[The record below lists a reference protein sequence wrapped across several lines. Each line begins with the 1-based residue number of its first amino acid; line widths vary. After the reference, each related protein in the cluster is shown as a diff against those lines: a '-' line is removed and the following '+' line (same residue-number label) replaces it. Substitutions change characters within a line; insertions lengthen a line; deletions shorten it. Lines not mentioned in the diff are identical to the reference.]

1 MALKFSFI
9 VDDSLSMFHVCESS
23 VFYLTFSTCYRQA
36 FPFFVRLLHSLY
48 LLLLHEIGSELSI
61 GKNASSDKLAPR
73 MDFAMHCRK
82 GLWLLCRK
90 KVFPLESVFLLLR
103 LHVCVP
109 KPTMKLKS
117 LQITS

>member
-1 MALKFSFI
+1 MSHLCFIELLALATGKHFLF
-9 VDDSLSMFHVCESS
+9 LF
-23 VFYLTFSTCYRQA
+23 VFCIT
-36 FPFFVRLLHSLY
+36 LY
-48 LLLLHEIGSELSI
+48 LLLLHEIGSELSV
-61 GKNASSDKLAPR
+61 GENASSDKLAPR

-90 KVFPLESVFLLLR
+90 KVFPLEFVFLLLR

-109 KPTMKLKS
+109 KPTMKLKL